1 MTKIEVFRIEPEVG
15 EKCYE
20 YAESTTT
27 EGKWPD
33 EKHFTNIEPLYVGRF
48 IKSEN
53 GGRGDGGWRRDY
65 FQDNKGTEHVVNY
78 SYEGKTCFRVVPCI
92 PNSIPSLEELSRA
105 VVKKNF
111 DYSSLPDTDTYVGII
126 ERNQYNKVKGGKSR
140 RYRRSNKTKQS
151 RRSNKTKQ
159 SRRSNK
165 TKQRRSKY
173 YK

>member
-1 MTKIEVFRIEPEVG
+1 MSVKSFILLIKRIFFDCKSVKLFRNRLLIYIYIMTKIEVFRIEPEVG

-48 IKSEN
+48 IKSEI

-78 SYEGKTCFRVVPCI
+78 SYEGKTCFREVPCI
-92 PNSIPSLEELSRA
+92 SCI
-105 VVKKNF
+105 
-111 DYSSLPDTDTYVGII
+111 SSCN
-126 ERNQYNKVKGGKSR
+126 R
-140 RYRRSNKTKQS
+140 
-151 RRSNKTKQ
+151 
-159 SRRSNK
+159 
-165 TKQRRSKY
+165 
-173 YK
+173 